1 MLWSLTRSEGQKALR
16 EMQNRGGFYRFIN
29 LFAQI
34 ILFPRRF
41 ANQTQDLTHETNLTL
56 KTHPAH
62 INCHTAVKKVLS

>member
-1 MLWSLTRSEGQKALR
+1 
-16 EMQNRGGFYRFIN
+16 MQNGGGFYRFIR

-34 ILFPRRF
+34 IHFLLRF

-62 INCHTAVKKVLS
+62 INYHTAMKKVWS